1 MDASWRQL
9 IPWASRPSTRRKAR
23 RAAGRGGPLVYRL
36 DDGTEA
42 TLAQITADPRNE
54 HRVPLETLRSRLN
67 SGVTD
72 PAQVFRPSHPG
83 KRLSR

>member
-23 RAAGRGGPLVYRL
+23 RAARQGGPLIYRL

-42 TLAQITADPRNE
+42 TLAQLTADPRNE